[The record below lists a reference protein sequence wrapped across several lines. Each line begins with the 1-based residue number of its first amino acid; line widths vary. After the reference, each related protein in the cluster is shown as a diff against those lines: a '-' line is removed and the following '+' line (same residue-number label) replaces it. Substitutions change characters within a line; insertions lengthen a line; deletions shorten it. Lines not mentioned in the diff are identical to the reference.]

1 MKSVDA
7 AKAAKVAK
15 AAKAAKAARNT
26 KRSGLDSKQTN
37 AICRLIEDLFKSG
50 KKSYWSIWK
59 GPQPRDVSRW
69 QGDKG
74 SPWGEPITIRSEEI
88 EIIIRKRR
96 PPGIL
101 YTIDNEGKIIGYCD

>member
-1 MKSVDA
+1 MKHVDVTKRTA
-7 AKAAKVAK
+7 R
-15 AAKAAKAARNT
+15 AARAPRAPRVPKKKNT
-26 KRSGLDSKQTN
+26 KRSGLDSKH
-37 AICRLIEDLFKSG
+37 IYHLIETLFKSG

-59 GPQPRDVSRW
+59 SPQP
-69 QGDKG
+69 GD
-74 SPWGEPITIRSEEI
+74 PITIRSEEI